1 MVSLREIRVYAFGAL
16 PPPLRAHPGNAQL
29 RIKIALAKECAGVA
43 GRRAR
48 NRDGRTSDRAHTAA
62 HFGV

>member
-29 RIKIALAKECAGVA
+29 RIKTALEALKVAILSIRRLTVGGTAGA
-43 GRRAR
+43 PFLLIFTR
-48 NRDGRTSDRAHTAA
+48 
-62 HFGV
+62 

>member
-29 RIKIALAKECAGVA
+29 RIKTALVCMHMLALQYLADMSISVRY
-43 GRRAR
+43 GR
-48 NRDGRTSDRAHTAA
+48 
-62 HFGV
+62 